1 MASERTRGAT
11 KEGGG
16 SRLVNV
22 GIDMNVAPVV
32 SQQCPVPEHLGQRQK
47 KGSEGD
53 VLIKSS
59 RKFLFKNI
67 RKTNGK
73 N

>member
-1 MASERTRGAT
+1 MASEGTRGAT

-32 SQQCPVPEHLGQRQK
+32 SQWSPLPEHLGQRQK

-53 VLIKSS
+53 ILIK
-59 RKFLFKNI
+59 
-67 RKTNGK
+67 
-73 N
+73 